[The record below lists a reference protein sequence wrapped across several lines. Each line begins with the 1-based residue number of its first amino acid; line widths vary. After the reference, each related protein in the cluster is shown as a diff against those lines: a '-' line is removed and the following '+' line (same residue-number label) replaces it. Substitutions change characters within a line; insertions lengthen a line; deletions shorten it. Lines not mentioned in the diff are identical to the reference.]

1 MTYEQAVI
9 FSILVGVMALFIW
22 GRWRHD
28 IVAVIALI
36 AAVLLGVVPYGEAF
50 LGLGHPATVTVAMV
64 LIISRALS
72 NSGAID
78 LIARHVTLSGKR
90 LSLHLGALSSLGA
103 GLSTVMNNVGALT
116 LLMPVVIEAAQ
127 KAKQSPAVVL
137 MPLSFGTIL
146 GGLVTLIGTPPNII
160 IASFRGKAVGEPF
173 GMFDFTPVGAAVALA
188 GLAFVAAVGWRLI
201 PAERRRKLSR
211 QELFDLEDYVS
222 EARVT
227 EDSPAAGKTVHD
239 IEALVEDIDAA
250 VVGVIRKGRPGLSM
264 TRREPVQAGDLLII
278 EASPE
283 AIGKFISGLRLEVV
297 GVEGSKTNLLRS
309 EDVVLMEVVVPP
321 RSRIERRSADAA
333 RLRRRFGVTLLAVSR
348 QGRPIRER
356 LTKLPLKAGD
366 VLLLQ
371 GDADRMPDAIKAI
384 GCLPLAERGLQPGQ
398 RRQAGLCVA
407 IFAAA
412 IAGATAGL
420 LPFPLALSLAALL
433 MVLLMIVPPRE
444 IYESIDWPVIV
455 LLGAMI
461 PVGEALE
468 TTGATQLI
476 AAGILSVAADVSPAL
491 VLTLLMIVTMTLSD
505 VMNNAATAVVAAPIA
520 MGIAASLGVSA
531 DPFLMAVAVGASC
544 AFLTP
549 IGHQNNML
557 IMGPGGYHFGDY
569 WRVGL
574 PLEVII
580 VAVGLPMILW
590 VWPL

>member
-1 MTYEQAVI
+1 MTYEQAAI

-36 AAVLLGVVPYGEAF
+36 AAVILGVVPYREAF

-78 LIARHVTLSGKR
+78 LIAGHVTLSAKR
-90 LSLHLGALSSLGA
+90 LSLHLAALSGLGA
-103 GLSTVMNNVGALT
+103 GLSTVMNNVGALA
-116 LLMPVVIEAAQ
+116 LLMPVAIEAAH

-137 MPLSFGTIL
+137 MPLSFGSIL
-146 GGLVTLIGTPPNII
+146 GGLVTMIGTPPNII
-160 IASFRGKAVGEPF
+160 IASFRGKATGAPF

-188 GLAFVAAVGWRLI
+188 GLAFIAAVGWRLI
-201 PAERRRKLSR
+201 PHERRQKLSSR
-211 QELFDLEDYVS
+211 ELFDLEDYVS

-227 EDSPAAGKTVHD
+227 EESRAVGKTVHE
-239 IEALVEDIDAA
+239 IEALAEDIDAA

-264 TRREPVQAGDLLII
+264 ARREPVQAGDLLII

-283 AIGKFISGLRLEVV
+283 AIGKFITGLALEVV

-309 EDVVLMEVVVPP
+309 DDVVLMEAVVPP

-371 GDADRMPDAIKAI
+371 GDPDRLPDAIKAI
-384 GCLPLAERGLQPGQ
+384 GCLPLAERGLQPGK

-412 IAGATAGL
+412 IASATAGL
-420 LPFPLALSLAALL
+420 LPFPIALSLAALL
-433 MVLLMIVPPRE
+433 MVVLMIVPPRE
-444 IYESIDWPVIV
+444 IYESVDWPVIV

-476 AAGILSVAADVSPAL
+476 AGGILSVTVSPAL
-491 VLTLLMIVTMTLSD
+491 VLALLMIVTMTLSD
-505 VMNNAATAVVAAPIA
+505 VMNNAATAVVTAPIA